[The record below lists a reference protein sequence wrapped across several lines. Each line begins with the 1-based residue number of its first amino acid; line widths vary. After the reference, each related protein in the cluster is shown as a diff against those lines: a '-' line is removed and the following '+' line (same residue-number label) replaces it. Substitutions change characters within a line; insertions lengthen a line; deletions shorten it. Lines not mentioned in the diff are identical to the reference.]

1 MNPQQATTLLFFSL
15 SLSLSLFR
23 SDKEMDLK
31 FKWLD
36 FATAKPSVVPMVKQG
51 TVDEPLGVV
60 LLELHQGEFGTTK
73 FHSGN
78 LKMNSLSLKLAY
90 P

>member
-1 MNPQQATTLLFFSL
+1 MNAPAASNH
-15 SLSLSLFR
+15 SP

-36 FATAKPSVVPMVKQG
+36 FATAKPSVVPMAKQG

-60 LLELHQGEFGTTK
+60 LLELHQGELGILKIFAEGLAN
-73 FHSGN
+73 FHKG
-78 LKMNSLSLKLAY
+78 
-90 P
+90 

>member
-1 MNPQQATTLLFFSL
+1 MNEPAASNHSSFFL
-15 SLSLSLFR
+15 SLSLSP

-51 TVDEPLGVV
+51 AVDEPLGVV
-60 LLELHQGEFGTTK
+60 LLELHQGEFGTHK
-73 FHSGN
+73 ISQW
-78 LKMNSLSLKLAY
+78 KPEDKA
-90 P
+90 